1 MGKVIFNA
9 DDFGY
14 SRGMNYAIVDSH
26 RLGIL
31 TSTTLMAAMPGFD
44 HAVSLSKE
52 NPNLGIGVHLTL
64 TCGYP
69 LLKNHKTIVDEKGMF
84 KKLSFF
90 ENDNSYDIDEVYE
103 EWDAQIKK
111 IIEAGIIP
119 THLDSHHHVH
129 SFLKQNAV
137 IIKLARKYH
146 LPIRN
151 NFEMPEDIRH
161 TSYFEPLFDHVGAEK
176 ESRIQVYLNN
186 LIDVIQS
193 HDSVEVMC
201 HPGYLDY
208 DIFEGSALLRNR
220 VNVTEF
226 LIHSDF
232 SKRLKEIEN
241 IELVSYSKI

>member
-31 TSTTLMAAMPGFD
+31 TSTTLMAGMPGFD
-44 HAVSLSKE
+44 HAVSLAKE
-52 NPNLGIGVHLTL
+52 NPDLGIGVHLTL

-69 LLKNHKTIVDEKGMF
+69 LLKTHETIVDEDGMF
-84 KKLSFF
+84 KKLSYF
-90 ENDNSYDIDEVYE
+90 EGDNLYDIQEVYE
-103 EWDAQIKK
+103 EWDTQIKK
-111 IIEAGIIP
+111 VIDAGIKP

-129 SFLKQNAV
+129 SFPKQYEV
-137 IIKLARKYH
+137 IVELARKYN

-151 NFEMPEDIRH
+151 NFEIPQDINH
-161 TSYFEPLFDHVGAEK
+161 TSFFEPLFDHVGAEK
-176 ESRIQVYLNN
+176 EARIQVYLNN
-186 LIDVIQS
+186 LIDTIQK

-208 DIFEGSALLRNR
+208 EIFEGSTLLRNR

-226 LIHSDF
+226 LIQSDF
-232 SKRLKEIEN
+232 SKRLKEMEN
-241 IELVSYSKI
+241 IELVNYSKL